1 MCETSVKLHPFEER
15 GLGKAPF
22 RCVGVERRVGPI
34 KCADGSEI
42 GSPGQPMG
50 SCDYCGTGI
59 ADCFEILSGDGK
71 RFIVGCDCVAKASTA
86 HADNRLLTDL
96 ERQQAKLNKAKRD
109 AKRMARQAKAKAD
122 FEAKLQAQRDA
133 NGGLTDYEV
142 RAKARAEEAAAKAAV
157 ATTANQWLIDAL
169 SGQTGSGG
177 FIDSMVERL
186 KAEPISALSPRMI
199 QVLREV
205 YGKAKG
211 GRMGSKAFNA
221 ACDEFDAKSGV

>member
-1 MCETSVKLHPFEER
+1 MCDSIKIHPFEEA

-22 RCVGVERRVGPI
+22 RCIGVERRVGPI

-59 ADCFEILSGDGK
+59 ADCFTIQSGDGK
-71 RFIVGCDCVAKASTA
+71 RFIVGCDCVAKASAA

-109 AKRMARQAKAKAD
+109 AKKAAAQAKR
-122 FEAKLQAQRDA
+122 EAEFQARLAAERLA
-133 NGGLTDYEV
+133 NGGLTNLELK
-142 RAKARAEEAAAKAAV
+142 AKERMERIARSTEEATK
-157 ATTANQWLIDAL
+157 ANQWLIDAL

-186 KAEPISALSPRMI
+186 KAEPMSALSPRMI

-211 GRMGSKAFNA
+211 GRMGSKAFDA